1 MSWEEYEKKYHSR
14 KHSRNERKRL
24 SSSDRSQFTKKN
36 QSKVD
41 IFDPPSAEDEK
52 TLAKGFVREIFSQEV
67 AVHCLHEKKTY
78 TCSLRGA
85 LKKNAT
91 RLKNLLVV
99 GDHVLFRKENIEQ
112 GLICNI
118 LPRKSSLS
126 RAGAYTRHREHILAA
141 NLDQLFITVSLS
153 RPCISSS
160 LIDRFIISCLKGNI
174 TPSIVL
180 NKVDLIY
187 EERLEKELKTLLD
200 AYQAAGVKTYVVSAK
215 TKEGLKA
222 LQEGLAGKVSSFVGP
237 SGTGKSSLLSILLDR
252 ELKTGAIVERT
263 LKGAH
268 TTTRSE
274 AFFLQG
280 SGIVIDTPGIKSFA
294 LWQVSEEELQQYF
307 PEIRRIGEMCYY
319 QNCRHLEEPDCAVK
333 KAVENNELSEARYT
347 SYAHILQNMKSVDKL
362 R

>member
-1 MSWEEYEKKYHSR
+1 
-14 KHSRNERKRL
+14 
-24 SSSDRSQFTKKN
+24 
-36 QSKVD
+36 
-41 IFDPPSAEDEK
+41 
-52 TLAKGFVREIFSQEV
+52 
-67 AVHCLHEKKTY
+67 
-78 TCSLRGA
+78 
-85 LKKNAT
+85 
-91 RLKNLLVV
+91 
-99 GDHVLFRKENIEQ
+99 
-112 GLICNI
+112 
-118 LPRKSSLS
+118 
-126 RAGAYTRHREHILAA
+126 
-141 NLDQLFITVSLS
+141 
-153 RPCISSS
+153 
-160 LIDRFIISCLKGNI
+160 
-174 TPSIVL
+174 VL